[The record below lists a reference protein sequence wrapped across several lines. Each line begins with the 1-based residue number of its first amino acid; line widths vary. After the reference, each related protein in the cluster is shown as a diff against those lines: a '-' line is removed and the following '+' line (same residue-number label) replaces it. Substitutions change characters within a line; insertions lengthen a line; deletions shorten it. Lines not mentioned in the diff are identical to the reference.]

1 MVGGITALYLCAA
14 QHQSGNN
21 ESGVCIIETFYTWAG
36 GLTLLFNTQQTILKH
51 YIHIFLLSKN
61 NFHYFVYA
69 FSSTW
74 HILLICAF
82 LQAQCRGIL
91 AEGLCNRDRK
101 ERELLI
107 CGKFW
112 HFETNNYCRAWW
124 MVTLV
129 KFSANLFVRSLGS
142 VPSRH
147 VFSIM
152 SNHFSL
158 VLLNQNEQSPRESCR
173 PFN

>member
-1 MVGGITALYLCAA
+1 MGGITALYLCAV
-14 QHQSGNN
+14 QHQNGNLCN
-21 ESGVCIIETFYTWAG
+21 CGVWIIEMFCTWAG
-36 GLTLLFNTQQTILKH
+36 GLALLCNTQQFFSITSIIFCFLRTISIAL
-51 YIHIFLLSKN
+51 FMLSVALATSCWSVHSCK
-61 NFHYFVYA
+61 
-69 FSSTW
+69 
-74 HILLICAF
+74 
-82 LQAQCRGIL
+82 AQGRGVS
-91 AEGLCNRDRK
+91 AEGLCNGDRK

-129 KFSANLFVRSLGS
+129 KFPANWFVRSLGS

-152 SNHFSL
+152 SNRFSL